1 MSKTKF
7 RISGIGC
14 ALVDYLYKPVDFSA
28 SSFLRYKS
36 VSKGDGGLLPGI
48 LVFKDE
54 LEKFSGEDYFG
65 IRKVLTE
72 NRPPVALN
80 IGGPCIVALI
90 HAAQMLT
97 GTVAEV
103 YFYGSKG
110 NDEGADFIDDGL
122 RQTPLKIGKYKR
134 TEQYTP
140 FTDVLYDPAYDH
152 GNGERIFI
160 NNIGS
165 AWDLYP
171 EDLDDDFFNS
181 DITVFGATALVPHIH
196 ASLLVLLKRSKE
208 NGAFTIV
215 TTVYDSLNEKK
226 NADKSWPMGESVDTY
241 RYVDLLVMDMEEA
254 LRLSGQSGIEQAFS
268 FFKSV
273 GVGAV
278 VVTHGAKPTHY
289 YAGSPLFVPAEGT
302 MPVSELV
309 RKKLSEQPEQTGDTT
324 GCGDNFAGGVISSVA
339 CQLIENSIG
348 TICIKEAI
356 AFGTVSGGYACFY
369 HGGTFF
375 EQYAGEKKELILPY
389 YDSYKEQLNS
399 KN

>member
-1 MSKTKF
+1 MSKYKF
-7 RISGIGC
+7 RISGVGC
-14 ALVDYLYKPVDFSA
+14 ALVDYLYKPVDFSDP
-28 SSFLRYKS
+28 SFLRYKS
-36 VSKGDGGLLPGI
+36 VNKGDGGLLPGI

-54 LEKFSGEDYFG
+54 LEKFSGEDYFE
-65 IRKVLTE
+65 IRRVLTQ
-72 NRPPVALN
+72 NRPPITLN

-90 HAAQMLT
+90 HASQMLT
-97 GTVAEV
+97 DTIAEV

-110 NDEGADFIDDGL
+110 NDNASDFIDDGL
-122 RQTPLKIGKYKR
+122 KQTPLKIGRYKR

-140 FTDVLYDPAYDH
+140 FTDVLSDPVYDH

-171 EDLDDDFFNS
+171 EDLDDAFFSS

-196 ASLLVLLKRSKE
+196 ESLLTLLKRSKE

-241 RYVDLLVMDMEEA
+241 QYIDLLIMDMEEA
-254 LRLSGQSGIEQAFS
+254 LRLSGQPTIEQAFS

-273 GVGAV
+273 RVGAV
-278 VVTHGAKPTHY
+278 IVTHGAKPTHY
-289 YAGSPLFVPAEGT
+289 YANSPLFIQAEGT

-309 RKKLSEQPEQTGDTT
+309 RKRLIEQPDQVGDTT

-339 CQLIENSIG
+339 SQLINYPTGNISI
-348 TICIKEAI
+348 EDAI
-356 AFGTVSGGYACFY
+356 ALGTVSGGYACFY

-375 EQYAGEKKELILPY
+375 EQYKGEKKELILPY
-389 YDSYKEQLNS
+389 YNSYKEQLKS
-399 KN
+399 KS